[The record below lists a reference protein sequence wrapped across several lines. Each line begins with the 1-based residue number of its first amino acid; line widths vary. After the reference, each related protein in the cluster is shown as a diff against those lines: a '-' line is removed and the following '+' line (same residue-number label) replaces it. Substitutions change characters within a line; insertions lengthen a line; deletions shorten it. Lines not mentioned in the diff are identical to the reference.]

1 MQAASFEHPDPR
13 FQEIL
18 NSIEAYSPFYSS
30 CLQELQQCKDK
41 LDFTQTRFAL
51 EVILGMAWLEQNA
64 ETVAQIIDE
73 QQRNEF
79 VTKKICLVAEP
90 GLFPGNSQEAV
101 LESLARR
108 IDEFKQAYLFDQ
120 ERGCTPAF
128 FAYAFVGP
136 PCFNGRLITLQE
148 YIIREQHRISTYA
161 FDRKLDYDQ
170 EACKLENI
178 IYEFQNAKERMN
190 LPDIQELQCYLLKSE
205 NKDRIALAQNPQFAE
220 IFRRAMEFASS
231 NQ

>member
-1 MQAASFEHPDPR
+1 MQINRFEHPDPR

-18 NSIEAYSPFYSS
+18 HSIEAYPPFYSA
-30 CLQELQQCKDK
+30 CLKDLQQCTDR
-41 LDFTQTRFAL
+41 LNFTQTRFAL

-64 ETVAQIIDE
+64 ETVAQITDE
-73 QQRNEF
+73 QQRNDF
-79 VTKKICLVAEP
+79 ITKKICLVAEP

-101 LESLARR
+101 RTSLAMR

-120 ERGCTPAF
+120 KRGCTASF

-148 YIIREQHRISTYA
+148 YIVREQQRISTYD
-161 FDRKLDYDQ
+161 FDRKLDYDA

-178 IYEFQNAKERMN
+178 IYEFQNVQDSKS
-190 LPDIQELQCYLLKSE
+190 LPDIQELQSYLLKSM
-205 NKDRIALAQNPQFAE
+205 KDDRVALAKNPQFAE
-220 IFRRAMEFASS
+220 IFRRAKEFASS
-231 NQ
+231 NL